1 MKDELRRRMRQRLRT
16 LDENEDRSI
25 SLNFLEQSLF
35 PEPKTVFTF
44 LSHGGEISTDELNEY
59 YIARGTVVAAPKVTG
74 DRMGFYRLSSAH
86 GPFVKGAFGI
96 REPAPDA
103 ELIFAPELNIAP
115 ELSPTETPPREHNS
129 PATHLT
135 ARELNSPPE
144 PTLAFPLLILIPG
157 LAFDKNGDRLG
168 KGAGYYDRFLTEFL
182 ARYKDRR
189 AEITLAGACHG
200 FQIVERVPTES
211 HDIPVDC
218 LLTERNAI
226 LCMEEQHG

>member
-1 MKDELRRRMRQRLRT
+1 MKDELRRRMRQRLKAP
-16 LDENEDRSI
+16 DGEANRSI
-25 SLNFLEQSLF
+25 CLDCLELGLF

-44 LSHGGEISTDELNEY
+44 LSHGGEISTDELNEH
-59 YIARGTVVAAPKVTG
+59 YIAKGAVVAAPRVTG
-74 DRMGFYRLSSAH
+74 RDMGFYRLLSAK
-86 GPFVKGAFGI
+86 GPFVTGAFGI

-103 ELIFAPELNIAP
+103 QPVFAPELNIVP
-115 ELSPTETPPREHNS
+115 ELSHPELSIGPERSKPQ
-129 PATHLT
+129 PAII
-135 ARELNSPPE
+135 
-144 PTLAFPLLILIPG
+144 FPVLILVPG

-168 KGAGYYDRFLTEFL
+168 KGAGYYDRFLSKFL
-182 ARYKDRR
+182 AQYGHRR
-189 AEITLAGACHG
+189 GEITLAGACHG

>member
-1 MKDELRRRMRQRLRT
+1 MKDELRRRMRQRLRA
-16 LDENEDRSI
+16 LDENANRSV
-25 SLNFLEQSLF
+25 SLDGLELGLF

-59 YIARGTVVAAPKVTG
+59 YLARGAIVAAPKVTG
-74 DRMGFYRLSSAH
+74 DRMGFYRLTSAH
-86 GPFVKGAFGI
+86 GPFVQGAFGI

-103 ELIFAPELNIAP
+103 ELIFAPELSRTP
-115 ELSPTETPPREHNS
+115 ELSPP
-129 PATHLT
+129 
-135 ARELNSPPE
+135 ELNITPEQSPTE
-144 PTLAFPLLILIPG
+144 LRFPLLILIPG

-168 KGAGYYDRFLTEFL
+168 KGAGYYDRFLTDFL
-182 ARYKDRR
+182 RRYNARR
-189 AEITLAGACHG
+189 AEITLAGACHD

>member
-16 LDENEDRSI
+16 LDENANRSV
-25 SLNFLEQSLF
+25 SLDGLELGLF

-59 YIARGTVVAAPKVTG
+59 YLARGAIVAAPKVTG
-74 DRMGFYRLSSAH
+74 DRMGFYRLTSAH
-86 GPFVKGAFGI
+86 GPFVQGAFGI
-96 REPAPDA
+96 REPAPDT
-103 ELIFAPELNIAP
+103 ELIFAPELRSPELSSPELSSPEPTTAPELNIAP
-115 ELSPTETPPREHNS
+115 EQSPTELR
-129 PATHLT
+129 
-135 ARELNSPPE
+135 
-144 PTLAFPLLILIPG
+144 FPLLILIPG

-168 KGAGYYDRFLTEFL
+168 KGAGYYDRFLTDFL
-182 ARYKDRR
+182 RRFRARR
-189 AEITLAGACHG
+189 AEITLAGACHD

>member
-86 GPFVKGAFGI
+86 GPFAKGAFGI

-115 ELSPTETPPREHNS
+115 ELSPTELR
-129 PATHLT
+129 
-135 ARELNSPPE
+135 
-144 PTLAFPLLILIPG
+144 FPLLILIPG

-182 ARYKDRR
+182 AYYKDRR